1 MRDSGIAILTLNPG
15 AYWTAERVKR
25 EGSRHM
31 WNGRTVSVV
40 LGTYAERDSIRE
52 VIDGFFATGVVDEV
66 LVVNNNAQAGT
77 KEEVEKTKARQ
88 VFESKQGYGHAYQRG
103 LAEAMGDLL
112 ILAEP
117 DGTFLPRDVVKLL
130 TYADDCDAVFG
141 TRTTREMIW
150 SGANMGTFLKWGNWA
165 VAKLV
170 EVLFNTS
177 HLSDVGCTYRLLTR
191 ETLVKIQPKFS
202 VGGSHFGPELMLLV
216 ITSGARVVEVPVNY
230 LPRVGESSVTG
241 DLRKAIKLG
250 LQMIV
255 YILSFRLRVARN
267 GRVKAIPRV
276 LDVGS
281 EGSAQDASRL
291 NTTGVHG
298 QTDFDAV
305 ADAYDDSLPIH
316 VMEHYIGKRT
326 AFIREHI
333 PVGSK
338 ILDVGCGT
346 GVLAERLLDEGYD
359 VTGADPF
366 AAMLE
371 HMKARDPRLKTVHAP
386 GQSLPFED
394 GAFDFTFCVAVMHHV
409 ADPTEI
415 HDTLVEMCRVTRPGG
430 HVLVWDHNPRNPYWP
445 ILMKRVPQDTGAERL
460 IPEQEILDGLADG
473 GAARVEAMPLGL
485 MPDFTPK
492 FLTGIVARLEGI
504 VEKTPVLNRFCAHN
518 VILARRNHD
527 VTKA

>member
-1 MRDSGIAILTLNPG
+1 
-15 AYWTAERVKR
+15 
-25 EGSRHM
+25 M
-31 WNGRTVSVV
+31 WNGKSVSVV

-52 VIDGFFATGVVDEV
+52 VIDGFFATGVIDEV

-77 KEEVEKTKARQ
+77 KEEVDKTRARQ
-88 VFESKQGYGHAYQRG
+88 VYETKQGYGHAYQRG
-103 LAEAMGDLL
+103 LAEATGDLL

-117 DGTFLPRDVVKLL
+117 DGTFLPRDAVKLL

-191 ETLVKIQPKFS
+191 ETLEKIQPRFS

-230 LPRVGESSVTG
+230 LPRVGHSSVTG
-241 DLRKAIKLG
+241 DLGKAVKLG

-255 YILSFRLRVARN
+255 YIIRFRLRVARE
-267 GRVKAIPRV
+267 GRMKATQRT
-276 LDVGS
+276 LDRN
-281 EGSAQDASRL
+281 DADRA

-305 ADAYDDSLPIH
+305 ANAYDDSLPHH
-316 VMEHYIGKRT
+316 VMDHYIEKRAAYIAAHAPAGGKL
-326 AFIREHI
+326 
-333 PVGSK
+333 
-338 ILDVGCGT
+338 LDVGCGT
-346 GVLAERLLDEGYD
+346 GVLAERMSREGFD

-366 AAMLE
+366 AAMLD
-371 HMKARDPRLKTVHAP
+371 HMRARDTRLTAVHAP
-386 GQSLPFED
+386 GQNLPFED
-394 GAFDFTFCVAVMHHV
+394 DTFDFTYCVAVMHHV
-409 ADPTEI
+409 AEPKDVL
-415 HDTLVEMCRVTRPGG
+415 DTLVEMCRVTKPGG

-460 IPEQEILDGLADG
+460 IPEQEIVDGLRAG
-473 GAARVEAMPLGL
+473 GATVVEAKPSGM

-492 FLTGIVARLEGI
+492 ILTGAVAALEGL
-504 VEKTPVLNRFCAHN
+504 VERTPVLNRFCAHN
-518 VILARRNHD
+518 VILGRKR
-527 VTKA
+527 

>member
-1 MRDSGIAILTLNPG
+1 MTTKPTEGMVG
-15 AYWTAERVKR
+15 
-25 EGSRHM
+25 EGSRSM

-40 LGTYAERDSIRE
+40 LGTYAEKDSIRG

-66 LVVNNNAQAGT
+66 VVVNNNAEPGT
-77 KEEVEKTKARQ
+77 KEEVDKTDARQ

-103 LAEAMGDLL
+103 LAEATGDLL

-150 SGANMGTFLKWGNWA
+150 KGANMGTFLKWGNWA

-191 ETLVKIQPKFS
+191 ETLEKIQPRFS

-216 ITSGARVVEVPVNY
+216 ITSGARVIEVPVNY
-230 LPRVGESSVTG
+230 LPRVGTSSVTG
-241 DLRKAIKLG
+241 DMRKAIRLG
-250 LQMIV
+250 IEMV
-255 YILSFRLRVARN
+255 RFILAFRLRVARK
-267 GRVKAIPRV
+267 RMKAAQRT
-276 LDVGS
+276 LDEENSLVS
-281 EGSAQDASRL
+281 TTK
-291 NTTGVHG
+291 TTGVHG

-305 ADAYDDSLPIH
+305 AEVYDESLPDH
-316 VMEHYIGKRT
+316 VMEHYIGKRV
-326 AFIREHI
+326 AFIREHV
-333 PVGSK
+333 PAGSR

-346 GVLAERLLDEGYD
+346 GVLAERLLHEGYD

-371 HMKARDPRLKTVHAP
+371 RMKARDPRLKTVHAQ
-386 GQSLPFED
+386 GQNLPFED
-394 GAFDFTFCVAVMHHV
+394 GTFDFTYCIAVMHHV
-409 ADPTEI
+409 ADPKDVR
-415 HDTLVEMCRVTRPGG
+415 DTLVEMCRVTKPGG

-460 IPEQEILDGLADG
+460 IPEQEILDGLAAG
-473 GAARVEAMPLGL
+473 GATPVEVKPLGM
-485 MPDFTPK
+485 MPDFTPS
-492 FLTGIVARLEGI
+492 FLTGAVAGLERVI
-504 VEKTPVLNRFCAHN
+504 EKTPVLNRFCAHN
-518 VILARRNHD
+518 VILARKND
-527 VTKA
+527 

>member
-1 MRDSGIAILTLNPG
+1 
-15 AYWTAERVKR
+15 
-25 EGSRHM
+25 M
-31 WNGRTVSVV
+31 WNGRTVSIV

-66 LVVNNNAQAGT
+66 VVVNNNAQEGT
-77 KEEVEKTKARQ
+77 AEEVARTNAVQ
-88 VFESKQGYGHAYQRG
+88 VFESKQGYGHSYQRG
-103 LAEAMGDLL
+103 LAEATGDLL

-117 DGTFLPRDVVKLL
+117 DGTFLPRDAIKLL

-150 SGANMGTFLKWGNWA
+150 SGANMGLFLKWGNWA

-191 ETLVKIQPKFS
+191 ETLEKIQGRFS

-255 YILSFRLRVARN
+255 FILLFRLRTLGN
-267 GRVKAIPRV
+267 GRPKALPRS
-276 LDVGS
+276 LDPAVPDGAS
-281 EGSAQDASRL
+281 GGTGRSA
-291 NTTGVHG
+291 NTIGAHG

-305 ADAYDDSLPIH
+305 AEAYDDSLPQH
-316 VMEHYIGKRT
+316 VMEHYLAKRVDY
-326 AFIREHI
+326 IRQHV
-333 PVGSK
+333 PVGST

-346 GVLAERLLDEGYD
+346 GVLAERLLREGYD

-366 AAMLE
+366 IGMLE
-371 HMKARDPRLKTVHAP
+371 HMKARDPRLKTVHAS
-386 GQSLPFED
+386 GQELPFED
-394 GAFDFTFCVAVMHHV
+394 DTFDCTCCVAVLHHI
-409 ADPTEI
+409 ADPA
-415 HDTLVEMCRVTRPGG
+415 DVRATLIEMCRVTRPGG
-430 HVLVWDHNPRNPYWP
+430 YVLIWDHNPRNPYWP
-445 ILMKRVPQDTGAERL
+445 LLMKRVPQDTGAERL
-460 IPEQEILDGLADG
+460 IPQEEILSGLNAG
-473 GAARVEAMPLGL
+473 GAMPLETHPLGL
-485 MPDFTPK
+485 MPDFAPA
-492 FLTGIVARLEGI
+492 FLTGAVARIERL
-504 VEKTPVLNRFCAHN
+504 VEQTPVINRFCAHN
-518 VILARRNHD
+518 VILARRGVAESAGLAD
-527 VTKA
+527 ECP